1 MISVSYDI
9 STVVIK
15 EYEDNIIKSIHFLD
29 KMDKKNILYC
39 GCMSNENTYRYFSSD
54 KKAIAG
60 FKMLAIKR
68 YAKLT
73 DITKKEDNHWS
84 RIRWT

>member
-15 EYEDNIIKSIHFLD
+15 EYDTDNIISSIHFLD

-39 GCMSNENTYRYFSSD
+39 GCISNENTYRYFSSD

-73 DITKKEDNHWS
+73 DITKKVEGKWT
-84 RIRWT
+84 RIRW